1 MEVNFAAFTL
11 TGEYEQQ
18 ATQFKQQIVVTDDV
32 MTLELPN
39 IGFVAT
45 RSGGLWDFEIATGAR
60 VISPNKQNI
69 INEMADEAIV
79 AFSPGIIFV

>member
-45 RSGGLWDFEIATGAR
+45 RSGSLWSFEIATGAT
-60 VISPNKQNI
+60 ITSCNQECILK
-69 INEMADEAIV
+69 EMADEAII
-79 AFSPGIIFV
+79 ASSPGIIFV